1 MGKNKKKSPAKA
13 AAGNIDNDAEPDILE
28 KGYMGFTAVFY
39 GGDTF
44 KFRMLK
50 ADMETT
56 EGLDFARTKAFEEFE
71 SKFGKSVRIDY
82 KWEICDPIRRNP
94 NTDQEELI
102 QSFNCET
109 FFMDEKKRISTIVQ
123 DSLLEV
129 EAIKEEKK
137 KLGGEKKTPKISPS
151 VPTTCAGCKELERS
165 IVRLEQSNVEL
176 QLQVQKNKAQQDQR
190 IAELYNTMNSFV
202 LPMQKIHLRVLLHNL
217 RVKVCSILGQDLKEI
232 SNWYDYLNTIL
243 ASPEQLKSLNMEAD
257 IIKFVQTRAKI
268 SKLNDAAHEAAQES
282 IAIAVLA
289 VQDSTA
295 RPMWERVFVSVY
307 GVEPTLEEGAI

>member
-137 KLGGEKKTPKISPS
+137 KLGGEKKTQKISPS

-176 QLQVQKNKAQQDQR
+176 QLQLQKNKAQQDQR
-190 IAELYNTMNSFV
+190 IADLYNTMNFFV

-217 RVKVCSILGQDLKEI
+217 RVKVCTILGQDLKEI

-243 ASPEQLKSLNMEAD
+243 ASPEQLKSLNMGAD

-268 SKLNDAAHEAAQES
+268 SKLNDAAHEAAQQS

-295 RPMWERVFVSVY
+295 RQMWERVFVSVY
-307 GVEPTLEEGAI
+307 GVEPTLEELAI

>member
-13 AAGNIDNDAEPDILE
+13 AGNIDNDDESDILE
-28 KGYMGFTAVFY
+28 KGYIGVTAVFY
-39 GGDTF
+39 GGDTY

-50 ADMETT
+50 ANMETT

-82 KWEICDPIRRNP
+82 KWEICDRRNP

-109 FFMDEKKRISTIVQ
+109 FFMDEKSVSAPSSKI
-123 DSLLEV
+123 L

-165 IVRLEQSNVEL
+165 IVTWN
-176 QLQVQKNKAQQDQR
+176 
-190 IAELYNTMNSFV
+190 F
-202 LPMQKIHLRVLLHNL
+202 
-217 RVKVCSILGQDLKEI
+217 
-232 SNWYDYLNTIL
+232 
-243 ASPEQLKSLNMEAD
+243 
-257 IIKFVQTRAKI
+257 
-268 SKLNDAAHEAAQES
+268 
-282 IAIAVLA
+282 
-289 VQDSTA
+289 
-295 RPMWERVFVSVY
+295 
-307 GVEPTLEEGAI
+307 

>member
-1 MGKNKKKSPAKA
+1 
-13 AAGNIDNDAEPDILE
+13 
-28 KGYMGFTAVFY
+28 MGFTAVFY

-94 NTDQEELI
+94 NTDQEEII

-137 KLGGEKKTPKISPS
+137 KLGGEKKTPKISHS
-151 VPTTCAGCKELERS
+151 VPNTCAGCKELERR
-165 IVRLEQSNVEL
+165 IVRLEQSYVRLEQSYVELEL
-176 QLQVQKNKAQQDQR
+176 QLQKNKAQQDQR

-217 RVKVCSILGQDLKEI
+217 LVKVCSILGQDLKKI

-243 ASPEQLKSLNMEAD
+243 ASPEQLKSLNMGAD
-257 IIKFVQTRAKI
+257 IIKFLQTRAKI
-268 SKLNDAAHEAAQES
+268 SKLNDTAHEADQER

-295 RPMWERVFVSVY
+295 RPMWERVFISVY
-307 GVEPTLEEGAI
+307 GVEPTLEEVAI

>member
-13 AAGNIDNDAEPDILE
+13 AAGNIDNDAEPDIFE

-137 KLGGEKKTPKISPS
+137 NYT
-151 VPTTCAGCKELERS
+151 
-165 IVRLEQSNVEL
+165 
-176 QLQVQKNKAQQDQR
+176 
-190 IAELYNTMNSFV
+190 
-202 LPMQKIHLRVLLHNL
+202 
-217 RVKVCSILGQDLKEI
+217 
-232 SNWYDYLNTIL
+232 
-243 ASPEQLKSLNMEAD
+243 
-257 IIKFVQTRAKI
+257 KF
-268 SKLNDAAHEAAQES
+268 
-282 IAIAVLA
+282 
-289 VQDSTA
+289 
-295 RPMWERVFVSVY
+295 
-307 GVEPTLEEGAI
+307 

>member
-109 FFMDEKKRISTIVQ
+109 FFMDEKKRNSTIVQ

-129 EAIKEEKK
+129 EPIKEEKK

-165 IVRLEQSNVEL
+165 ITLLQSNITLLQSDNVEL
-176 QLQVQKNKAQQDQR
+176 QKNKAQQDQR
-190 IAELYNTMNSFV
+190 IAEMNSFV

-243 ASPEQLKSLNMEAD
+243 ASPEQLKSLNMGAD
-257 IIKFVQTRAKI
+257 IIKFLQTRAKI
-268 SKLNDAAHEAAQES
+268 SKLNDAAHEADQER

-295 RPMWERVFVSVY
+295 RPMWERVFISVY
-307 GVEPTLEEGAI
+307 GVEPTLEEVAI